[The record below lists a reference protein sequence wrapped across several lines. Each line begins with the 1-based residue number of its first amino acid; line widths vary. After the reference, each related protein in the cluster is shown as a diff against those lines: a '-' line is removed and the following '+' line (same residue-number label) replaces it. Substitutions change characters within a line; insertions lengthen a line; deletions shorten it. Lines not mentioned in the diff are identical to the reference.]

1 MPYTVALTGGIGS
14 GKSTIAN
21 AFADFGVEIIDA
33 DIIAREVV
41 EPGTPAL
48 QAIAQRYGNR
58 MLNPDG
64 TLLRAA
70 LREVIFRSP
79 DEKAWLNQ
87 LLHPLINA
95 RTRQLKAQAASPY
108 VLWVVPLLVE
118 NGLQQQA
125 DRVLVVD
132 VDEETQITRTLKRD
146 RISPEQAKNILA
158 AQATRQQRLAAAD
171 DVIDNSG
178 APEAAL
184 PYVAELH
191 QRYLALAAT
200 KQD

>member
-21 AFADFGVEIIDA
+21 AFAHYGVEIIDA
-33 DIIAREVV
+33 DVIAREVV

-48 QAIAQRYGNR
+48 QAIVQRYGDG

-64 TLLRAA
+64 TLFRAGLRD
-70 LREVIFRSP
+70 LIFRSP

-95 RTRQLKAQAASPY
+95 RTRQLKAQATSPY

-125 DRVLVVD
+125 DRVLVID
-132 VDEETQITRTLKRD
+132 VDEETQIARTLKRD

-158 AQATRQQRLAAAD
+158 AQATRQQRLAVAD
-171 DVIDNSG
+171 DVINNSG
-178 APEAAL
+178 APEEAL
-184 PYVAELH
+184 PYVARLH